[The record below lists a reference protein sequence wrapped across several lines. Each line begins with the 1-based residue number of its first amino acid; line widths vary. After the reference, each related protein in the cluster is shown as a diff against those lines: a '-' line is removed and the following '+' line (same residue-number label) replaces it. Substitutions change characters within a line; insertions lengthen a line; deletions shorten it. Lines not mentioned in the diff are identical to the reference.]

1 MLARQPLAALQ
12 ACMAQS
18 QTMFRVLRQAYSAV
32 PVLYASQWLLTCFAC
47 PFSAPVACRVIDALL
62 IENRPH
68 CLLRVAL
75 ALLAELE
82 ADLLALDDFEELIT
96 FIKARLFWHAM
107 ALWLQNSKR
116 LNFVQSA
123 CMAASFLEA
132 ASSALLCICS
142 FLLQTLFAAPDC

>member
-1 MLARQPLAALQ
+1 M
-12 ACMAQS
+12 
-18 QTMFRVLRQAYSAV
+18 QTMSDGLRQAYSAV

-82 ADLLALDDFEELIT
+82 PDLLALDDFEELIT
-96 FIKARLFWHAM
+96 FIKACPEPSYCWHG
-107 ALWLQNSKR
+107 
-116 LNFVQSA
+116 F
-123 CMAASFLEA
+123 F
-132 ASSALLCICS
+132 
-142 FLLQTLFAAPDC
+142 

>member
-1 MLARQPLAALQ
+1 M
-12 ACMAQS
+12 
-18 QTMFRVLRQAYSAV
+18 RQAYSAV

-82 ADLLALDDFEELIT
+82 PDLLALDDFEELIT
-96 FIKARLFWHAM
+96 FIKARPRKGGLGT
-107 ALWLQNSKR
+107 
-116 LNFVQSA
+116 LN
-123 CMAASFLEA
+123 
-132 ASSALLCICS
+132 
-142 FLLQTLFAAPDC
+142 P

>member
-1 MLARQPLAALQ
+1 MLPLSACSWAAPALWGVVPQPAR
-12 ACMAQS
+12 CMDQS
-18 QTMFRVLRQAYSAV
+18 GTCRREPFSRVRQAYAAV

-82 ADLLALDDFEELIT
+82 PDLLALDDFEELIT
-96 FIKARLFWHAM
+96 FIKACHEL
-107 ALWLQNSKR
+107 
-116 LNFVQSA
+116 
-123 CMAASFLEA
+123 
-132 ASSALLCICS
+132 
-142 FLLQTLFAAPDC
+142 PG

>member
-1 MLARQPLAALQ
+1 M
-12 ACMAQS
+12 
-18 QTMFRVLRQAYSAV
+18 V

-82 ADLLALDDFEELIT
+82 PDLLALDDFEELIT
-96 FIKARLFWHAM
+96 FIKARPRKGGLEPLIPRCCSQTCSRWTTSRSSSPSSRHASRKGV
-107 ALWLQNSKR
+107 WK
-116 LNFVQSA
+116 
-123 CMAASFLEA
+123 
-132 ASSALLCICS
+132 
-142 FLLQTLFAAPDC
+142 P